1 MCIATY
7 SAIRHQTSD
16 FYGPSLPDHE
26 PPSPSPLI
34 MHYINPPPP
43 RPCPHQTL
51 HRKPPPV
58 TPPPPPH
65 YRVLSTPPP
74 PPPRKKG
81 ATEKTNPPVW
91 KPIAHLLLTMYVT
104 TSI

>member
-1 MCIATY
+1 M
-7 SAIRHQTSD
+7 
-16 FYGPSLPDHE
+16 DHHYRTMN
-26 PPSPSPLI
+26 PPSPNPLI
-34 MHYINPPPP
+34 MHYINPPPALV
-43 RPCPHQTL
+43 HTKL
-51 HRKPPPV
+51 FAGNPPPV

-65 YRVLSTPPP
+65 YRVLPT